1 LDSVIAE
8 CNRVF
13 DLISEKLQVQEK
25 RKKYEDVVVLSSDLK
40 DRATNLAK
48 FGDNILTIPKPKP
61 KEEKK
66 TEKKETKDT
75 PKDETK
81 TENNEEIIDENEQ
94 KIDEENKDQIDEE
107 NKDQIDEEITDQTT
121 QTNDQMDVEDK
132 S

>member
-66 TEKKETKDT
+66 TEKKKKLKILQRTKPRLKT
-75 PKDETK
+75 TK
-81 TENNEEIIDENEQ
+81 
-94 KIDEENKDQIDEE
+94 KL
-107 NKDQIDEEITDQTT
+107 
-121 QTNDQMDVEDK
+121 
-132 S
+132 